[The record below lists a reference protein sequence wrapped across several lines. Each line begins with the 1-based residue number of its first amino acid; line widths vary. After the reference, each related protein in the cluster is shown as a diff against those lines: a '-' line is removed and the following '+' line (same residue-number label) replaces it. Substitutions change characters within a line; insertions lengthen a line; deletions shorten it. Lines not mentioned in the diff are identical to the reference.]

1 MPPSSSGVRRYAP
14 LAGNLTG
21 SRSHG
26 KDPETLA
33 DVMQD
38 NRRRG
43 DLLREQYELSLS
55 CLCGS
60 ERQHPVNGAFSHFLS
75 CLCGSERRGAGLLGR

>member
-1 MPPSSSGVRRYAP
+1 MPPSSSGVLIYAP

-43 DLLREQYELSLS
+43 DLLREQYEL
-55 CLCGS
+55 
-60 ERQHPVNGAFSHFLS
+60 FLS
-75 CLCGSERRGAGLLGR
+75 CLCGSEQWCAGAGGFAFFLSCLCGSEQRPNRLAP